1 MSPRRIGLYGGS
13 FDPPHLAHLALAR
26 VARDT
31 LALEELRWQP
41 AGRPWQKPGRLVAS
55 DAQRVAMLR
64 LLIDQ
69 EAGFIVD
76 TCELEREGPSYTIDT
91 LRELAAAQPGALRFL
106 IIGADQ
112 FARLDSW
119 KDAGQIPQLATLAV
133 AAREGQA
140 VVPPAG
146 WPGAPLAWVELPL
159 PRIDISATEVRRRA
173 AAGEPVSPLV
183 GEAVA
188 GYIDQH
194 HLYRVAPGRP

>member
-1 MSPRRIGLYGGS
+1 MTVRRIGLYGGS

-31 LALEELRWQP
+31 LGLSELRWQP
-41 AGRPWQKPGRLVAS
+41 AGQPWQKPRRLVAS

-64 LLIDQ
+64 LLIGD
-69 EAGFIVD
+69 EPGFLVD
-76 TCELEREGPSYTIDT
+76 TCELERQGPSYTIDT
-91 LRELAAAQPGALRFL
+91 LREVGAEAPDGQRFL
-106 IIGADQ
+106 VIGADQ
-112 FARLDSW
+112 FARLHTW
-119 KDAGQIPQLATLAV
+119 HQAEEIPRLATLAV

-146 WPGAPLAWVELPL
+146 WAGAPLAWVELPL